1 MESSLLLMKDNT
13 NPQLEQRAGGQRKSA
28 GDSIATLAV
37 ELCQRQ
43 SAKGKSSRY
52 LQHTRQLH

>member
-1 MESSLLLMKDNT
+1 MKDNT